1 MISPL
6 DSLAFST
13 VTSSAVVIQHR
24 LRDATFIIMILRRP
38 TRSGNYDTLNDAAG
52 GKIFTAFIQDAS
64 TYKSIWESPRGSKE
78 GVFSVTLD
86 ANVNFVELCFD
97 IEKDV
102 DDDVVEE
109 DGMPVGFN
117 VYVHPVLERTLPEG
131 ELGPDAQR
139 ALDLVSEADEV
150 LLNWRTLLDHFDY
163 LRVREAQHAMLSVQI
178 MSRVMHWTLLEAVL
192 VVSMAI
198 GQVLY
203 WKKFFEQRRYL

>member
-1 MISPL
+1 M
-6 DSLAFST
+6 
-13 VTSSAVVIQHR
+13 
-24 LRDATFIIMILRRP
+24 
-38 TRSGNYDTLNDAAG
+38 NDAAG
-52 GKIFTAFIQDAS
+52 GKIFTAFIQDAT
-64 TYKSIWESPRGSKE
+64 TYHSIWESPRGSKE

-86 ANVNFVELCFD
+86 AHVNFVELCFD

-150 LLNWRTLLDHFDY
+150 LLNWRTLLDHFDF

-178 MSRVMHWTLLEAVL
+178 MSRVMHWTLLEAFL

-203 WKKFFEQRRYL
+203 WRKFFEQRRYL